1 MPTTRANKLEANKLR
16 NEEHYHRIERCEQ
29 AVARYSTAPCVPI
42 IIIIIIIVNVER
54 PTKNLL
60 LLAESLCRSLL
71 LSELALRPHTVNSSN
86 NYGYSPDIIANKQT
100 QAPRAAWDMV
110 FMQSFYEVDD
120 LRHSPLHHSCVNL
133 FGLAHRGLPLT
144 QLPSGLSQAETK
156 HMHYG

>member
-1 MPTTRANKLEANKLR
+1 MSPSLKQEFPRQRQGQDGRGKK
-16 NEEHYHRIERCEQ
+16 ERL
-29 AVARYSTAPCVPI
+29 PI
-42 IIIIIIIVNVER
+42 PDRMCRFVVSAIIVNVER
-54 PTKNLL
+54 PTKDLL

-100 QAPRAAWDMV
+100 QAPRAAWDIV